1 MTVKR
6 KYVNRPLHSSLTT
19 DELFCDTPATYYC
32 ECLARF
38 GPSNCSHSRH
48 PGIARAISRTGVIS
62 VPNLLVKTFGFLVP
76 LVLSTCCYRVLAR
89 FVLKAMALCGNP
101 PPAFCCVCWSA
112 MWRRRGAPWLRSV
125 TWRHIVT
132 WHYRD
137 TWSLCYTDTTWHY
150 DVIVKRRLTF
160 SVKFRGEMYP
170 LKYDRKCCSVKRKTT
185 SAIAPSSHLMHI

>member
-1 MTVKR
+1 MSEFFRAHGEKRCVQYPQTVSFQGLPDSYSASVVCRREPSQGIVARMMTVKR

-112 MWRRRGAPWLRSV
+112 M
-125 TWRHIVT
+125 
-132 WHYRD
+132 
-137 TWSLCYTDTTWHY
+137 
-150 DVIVKRRLTF
+150 
-160 SVKFRGEMYP
+160 
-170 LKYDRKCCSVKRKTT
+170 
-185 SAIAPSSHLMHI
+185 